1 VSRTVQ
7 PTSGALRA
15 VNRARIVT
23 ELRRHGSA
31 TRAELGRRTGLS
43 RATVSSLVGE
53 LLQAGLV
60 SERREPSGASGRPAA
75 ELVFDRS
82 AGVAIAVDVG
92 VRHVAV
98 AVGDLSRS
106 VIAERWIVL
115 PRGHRAET
123 GTATVLDGIAA
134 TLAESGV
141 DDDQIVGAAISLA
154 APIAR
159 DSGRLLV
166 PGVLP
171 GWNGTELASIV
182 GDRWRIPVALD
193 NDANLGALGETVSR
207 GAGDDTAVLY
217 VKLASRIGLGIALG
231 SRIYRGRDGYAG
243 ELGHMTVHSDGDECW
258 CGRRGC
264 LELYAGGDGI
274 LRKLG
279 PHAPATVGELI
290 VRARAGDGGVLPVIA
305 DAAQLLASALSGV
318 ALLINPSAIL
328 IGGEFA
334 ALGELVVGPVR
345 RAFDTV
351 PFGAPAE
358 VAVSP
363 LGERASLVG
372 ALALVLSESAHFV
385 DRSAP
390 LVRPRADEDRAD
402 ASPWGR
408 GAHLVTQ

>member
-1 VSRTVQ
+1 MSRSVQ
-7 PTSGALRA
+7 PTSAALRA
-15 VNRARIVT
+15 ANRARIVS
-23 ELRRHGSA
+23 ELRRRGSV
-31 TRAELGRRTGLS
+31 TRLDLVRRTGLS
-43 RATVSSLVGE
+43 RATVSSVVGE

-60 SERREPSGASGRPAA
+60 VERRQPSGATGRPAA
-75 ELVFDRS
+75 QLALDRS

-92 VRHVAV
+92 VRHLAV

-106 VIAERWIVL
+106 VIAERWIDL

-141 DDDQIVGAAISLA
+141 GGDQVVGAAISLA

-171 GWNGTELASIV
+171 GWNGTELARIV
-182 GDRWRIPVALD
+182 GGRWRVPVALD
-193 NDANLGALGETVSR
+193 NDANLGALGEAVSR
-207 GAGDDTAVLY
+207 RAGDDTAVLY

-243 ELGHMTVHSDGDECW
+243 ELGHVAVVPDGMECW

-274 LRKLG
+274 LRRLG
-279 PHAPATVGELI
+279 LRDVTTMGALIARAQCGDRAVISAVGE
-290 VRARAGDGGVLPVIA
+290 
-305 DAAQLLASALSGV
+305 AAELLARVLSGV
-318 ALLINPSAIL
+318 ALIVNPSAIL
-328 IGGEFA
+328 VGGELA
-334 ALGELVVGPVR
+334 VLGDLVVDPVR
-345 RAFDTV
+345 RALAAV
-351 PFGAPAE
+351 PFGAPPE
-358 VAVSP
+358 VSASS

-372 ALALVLSESAHFV
+372 ALALVLSESSHFV

-390 LVRPRADEDRAD
+390 LVRPRADDDQPD